1 VEMDDHLRYKTL
13 HDLSRIFSLFE
24 APNTQEL
31 SMIEIARSLKMLS
44 SKASRMLRGLHAER
58 LLDRNPDTGKYRV
71 SSRFLR
77 LGLLYAL
84 NHPLRAIILPHLQ
97 VIATDLGLF
106 AGWAIFENGNVV
118 VIDRLQVGEGPLI
131 HLLGTDVPLHA
142 SSYGKL
148 FLAYAVEE
156 ERDRLIDALVFTR
169 LTPATVSTPDL
180 LREHLM
186 RVREKGYALDLGE
199 SRSNIT
205 GLAAPV
211 FNREGNVVASVTIA
225 GETSDFTE
233 EKIQEV
239 ADYLLK
245 KTQFISRQLGHR
257 G

>member
-1 VEMDDHLRYKTL
+1 MDDPLRYKTL

-24 APNTQEL
+24 TPSMQEL
-31 SMIEIARSLKMLS
+31 SMVEIARSLKMLP
-44 SKASRMLRGLHAER
+44 SKASRMLRGLHGER

-97 VIATDLGLF
+97 VMATDLGLS

-131 HLLGTDVPLHA
+131 HLLGTHVPLHA

-148 FLAYAVEE
+148 FLAYAAEE
-156 ERDRLIDALVFTR
+156 ERERLIDALVFTR
-169 LTPATVSTPDL
+169 LTPATVSTPDM
-180 LREHLM
+180 LRKHLR
-186 RVREKGYALDLGE
+186 RVREKGYALDVGE

-233 EKIQEV
+233 EKIEEV
-239 ADYLLK
+239 ADYLMK